1 MKPSEY
7 FADVMQKNHVIAV
20 DEYELYQYS
29 LNALFEMAGNIIFSI
44 LIGVLFHKLPM
55 TLLFL
60 MVVIPWR
67 SVLGGC
73 HAKTAGACF
82 VLSLSVLFGCV
93 LLPFYLTGISVWI
106 VSFSFII
113 LEVLLWIIA
122 PVECKN
128 KPFIGNQ
135 KKRCQTY
142 SKVIILLL
150 GALFMAFLFM
160 KMSEYLL
167 EIWLILVYFSATIL
181 IELHKKLRI

>member
-7 FADVMQKNHVIAV
+7 FADVMQKNYVIAV

-60 MVVIPWR
+60 MVVIPGR

-82 VLSLSVLFGCV
+82 VLSLSVFLAVFCFLFISQGYRYGLLALV
-93 LLPFYLTGISVWI
+93 LLF
-106 VSFSFII
+106 
-113 LEVLLWIIA
+113 
-122 PVECKN
+122 
-128 KPFIGNQ
+128 
-135 KKRCQTY
+135 
-142 SKVIILLL
+142 
-150 GALFMAFLFM
+150 
-160 KMSEYLL
+160 
-167 EIWLILVYFSATIL
+167 
-181 IELHKKLRI
+181 

>member
-7 FADVMQKNHVIAV
+7 FADVMQKNYVIAV

-60 MVVIPWR
+60 MVVIPGR

-82 VLSLSVLFGCV
+82 VLVAKRSFWLCFASFLSHRD
-93 LLPFYLTGISVWI
+93 
-106 VSFSFII
+106 
-113 LEVLLWIIA
+113 
-122 PVECKN
+122 
-128 KPFIGNQ
+128 IGMD
-135 KKRCQTY
+135 C
-142 SKVIILLL
+142 
-150 GALFMAFLFM
+150 
-160 KMSEYLL
+160 
-167 EIWLILVYFSATIL
+167 
-181 IELHKKLRI
+181 

>member
-60 MVVIPWR
+60 MVVIPGR

-93 LLPFYLTGISVWI
+93 LLPFISQGYRYG
-106 VSFSFII
+106 
-113 LEVLLWIIA
+113 LLALVLL
-122 PVECKN
+122 
-128 KPFIGNQ
+128 F
-135 KKRCQTY
+135 
-142 SKVIILLL
+142 
-150 GALFMAFLFM
+150 
-160 KMSEYLL
+160 
-167 EIWLILVYFSATIL
+167 
-181 IELHKKLRI
+181 

>member
-1 MKPSEY
+1 
-7 FADVMQKNHVIAV
+7 
-20 DEYELYQYS
+20 
-29 LNALFEMAGNIIFSI
+29 
-44 LIGVLFHKLPM
+44 M
-55 TLLFL
+55 TLQEAVSGYLIKPIRGL
-60 MVVIPWR
+60 RRID
-67 SVLGGC
+67 L
-73 HAKTAGACF
+73 
-82 VLSLSVLFGCV
+82 LFGKAGQIESVVVSHILLCV
-93 LLPFYLTGISVWI
+93 HDVIL
-106 VSFSFII
+106 VSDSFII

-181 IELHKKLRI
+181 IELHKKLKI